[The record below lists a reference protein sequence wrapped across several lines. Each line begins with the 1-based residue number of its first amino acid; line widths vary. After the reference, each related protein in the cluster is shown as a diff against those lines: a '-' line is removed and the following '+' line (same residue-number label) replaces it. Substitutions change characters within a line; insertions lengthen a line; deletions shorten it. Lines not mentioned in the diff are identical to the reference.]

1 VALFTSALV
10 DEVTTL
16 LGRRRQT
23 LQQPTLAE
31 DLRLLIRIA
40 NGEVERFQGTSE
52 ETRRFLAPI
61 EESLQRVL
69 DALLGSAWDSAF
81 DAPLVVPPEFWS
93 SDIGVVAARVRWWLS
108 LDDLITISNAAS
120 LAFGEN
126 TQANRMRIARA
137 IDSGLLTWVPDPS
150 VANPQQNRR
159 VLRPEVERLRD
170 LRSLPE

>member
-1 VALFTSALV
+1 MALFTSALV

-16 LGRRRQT
+16 LDRRRQT

-61 EESLQRVL
+61 EEALQRIL
-69 DALLGSAWDSAF
+69 DALLGSAWGGSI
-81 DAPLVVPPEFWS
+81 VVPPDFWS

-108 LDDLITISNAAS
+108 LDDLITISHAAA

-137 IDSGLLTWVPDPS
+137 IDGGQLTWVPDPS

-159 VLRPEVERLRD
+159 VLLPEVERLRD

>member
-1 VALFTSALV
+1 MALFTSALV

-16 LGRRRQT
+16 LDRRRQT

-31 DLRLLIRIA
+31 DLRLLVRIA

-61 EESLQRVL
+61 EDALQRVL
-69 DALLGSAWDSAF
+69 DALLGSAWGG
-81 DAPLVVPPEFWS
+81 PIVVPPDFWS
-93 SDIGVVAARVRWWLS
+93 SDIGIVAARVRWWLS

-137 IDSGLLTWVPDPS
+137 IDGGLLTWVPDPS

-170 LRSLPE
+170 MRSLPE